1 MMPPSACPVW
11 PTDSPGPTAGERNEA
26 TGSYTTAGDKIL
38 QERLA
43 CLGIGGCFASESPA
57 GFNRNARLLC
67 VETRIS
73 STARTSQNPA
83 CARKPMAAHR
93 KFQMTASFVFSR
105 SETTRYDRGF
115 AVAALMTWVASS
127 KLLIL
132 LASRR
137 GFEPL
142 LVP

>member
-1 MMPPSACPVW
+1 MMPPSACPLW
-11 PTDSPGPTAGERNEA
+11 PTDSPDQTAGERNEA

-83 CARKPMAAHR
+83 CARKPMAAHL
-93 KFQMTASFVFSR
+93 KFQMTAQGNRVKAFT
-105 SETTRYDRGF
+105 E
-115 AVAALMTWVASS
+115 
-127 KLLIL
+127 
-132 LASRR
+132 
-137 GFEPL
+137 
-142 LVP
+142 